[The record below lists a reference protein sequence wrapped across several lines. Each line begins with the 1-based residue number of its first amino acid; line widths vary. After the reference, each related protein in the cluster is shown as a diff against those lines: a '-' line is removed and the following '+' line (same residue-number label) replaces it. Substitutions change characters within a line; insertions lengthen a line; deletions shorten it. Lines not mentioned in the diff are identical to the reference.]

1 MFLTKTAKFPLQ
13 ILIDH
18 SRENGLAAYLM
29 SKLSIKAPSPRT
41 CTKILSGGNQQKVA
55 IAKWMSKQPV
65 ILMLDEPTR
74 GVDIAARRDIYE
86 LLKRQAQEGNSV
98 IIVSSDVEEVAMVST
113 RVLVMRDFSIVG
125 ELVGEDISQSNIIHL
140 VTEPNQTSNRA

>member
-1 MFLTKTAKFPLQ
+1 
-13 ILIDH
+13 
-18 SRENGLAAYLM
+18 
-29 SKLSIKAPSPRT
+29 
-41 CTKILSGGNQQKVA
+41 
-55 IAKWMSKQPV
+55 MSKQPV

>member
-1 MFLTKTAKFPLQ
+1 
-13 ILIDH
+13 
-18 SRENGLAAYLM
+18 
-29 SKLSIKAPSPRT
+29 
-41 CTKILSGGNQQKVA
+41 
-55 IAKWMSKQPV
+55 
-65 ILMLDEPTR
+65 
-74 GVDIAARRDIYE
+74 
-86 LLKRQAQEGNSV
+86 V